1 MTKRCVICY
10 QLFEVKSESKRRI
23 CIKCSLK
30 MRNAYQRSWQLMNYH
45 AKNQITNEVR
55 ASGKTYENSPEKI
68 SFLKEKYK
76 NGVPKGEIEKWI
88 GGL

>member
-30 MRNAYQRSWQLMNYH
+30 MRGAYQRSWQLMNYH

-68 SFLKEKYK
+68 LLLKEKYK
-76 NGVPKGEIEKWI
+76 NGVPKDEIEKWI